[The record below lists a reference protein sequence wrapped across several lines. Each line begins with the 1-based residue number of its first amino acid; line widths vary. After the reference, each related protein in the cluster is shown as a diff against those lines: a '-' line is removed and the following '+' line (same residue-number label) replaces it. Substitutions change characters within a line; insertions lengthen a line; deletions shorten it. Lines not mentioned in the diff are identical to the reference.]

1 MEVQPKVL
9 LFDDDVKLQSL
20 LTEYLQGAGFEVH
33 CRQTGLDAVA
43 ALHSVQPS
51 MVILDIMMP
60 GIDGLSVLRML
71 RVESRV
77 PVIMLTARGDDAD
90 RIVGLELGADDYL
103 AKPFNPRELLA
114 RMRAVL
120 RRAESSPVSVS
131 AGRVE
136 CVGLVLDT
144 GRQELVI
151 GETVVDLSPTETK
164 LMAEL
169 MRQPG
174 VELSRDDLMT
184 RVWGREFNAYD
195 RCIDVHISKL
205 RSVLKP
211 YPEHAERIRTVWGKG
226 YMFLGQ

>member
-1 MEVQPKVL
+1 MEPRYKVL

-20 LTEYLQGAGFEVH
+20 LTEYLQGAGFEVQ
-33 CRQTGLDAVA
+33 CRQNGLDAVA
-43 ALHSVQPS
+43 ALRSVQPS
-51 MVILDIMMP
+51 IVILDIMMP
-60 GIDGLSVLRML
+60 GKDGLAVLRTI
-71 RVESRV
+71 RAESQV

-120 RRAESSPVSVS
+120 RRVDLAVPCVSTS
-131 AGRVE
+131 TVE
-136 CVGLVLDT
+136 CAGLVLNT

-151 GETVVDLSPTETK
+151 GETVAALSPTETK

-169 MRQPG
+169 MRQPNT
-174 VELSRDDLMT
+174 EYSRDDLMT

-205 RSVLKP
+205 RSVLKSH
-211 YPEHAERIRTVWGKG
+211 PEHSERIRTVWGKG
-226 YMFLGQ
+226 YMFLA